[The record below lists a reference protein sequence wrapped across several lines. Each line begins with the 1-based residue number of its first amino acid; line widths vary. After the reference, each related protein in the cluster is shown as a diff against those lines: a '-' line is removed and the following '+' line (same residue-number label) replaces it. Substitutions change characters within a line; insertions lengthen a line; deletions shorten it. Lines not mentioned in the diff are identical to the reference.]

1 MAYCTSTISLSLNII
16 AAVSVLI
23 FQKTAESAISVIEDN
38 VLVSFSSRR
47 ANAFMKMIIT
57 IADKL

>member
-1 MAYCTSTISLSLNII
+1 MACCTSTISLSLNII

-23 FQKTAESAISVIEDN
+23 FQKTAESAMSDIEDN
-38 VLVSFSSRR
+38 VLFSSSRR

-57 IADKL
+57 TIADKL

>member
-1 MAYCTSTISLSLNII
+1 MSLNII

-23 FQKTAESAISVIEDN
+23 FQKTAESAMSVVEDN
-38 VLVSFSSRR
+38 VLFSSSSRR

-57 IADKL
+57 TIADKL

>member
-1 MAYCTSTISLSLNII
+1 MSLNII

-23 FQKTAESAISVIEDN
+23 FQKTAESAMSDIEDN
-38 VLVSFSSRR
+38 VLFSSSRR

-57 IADKL
+57 TIADKL